1 MNNSILYT
9 TQNQPIIKVRR
20 PTTWQV
26 AVEAALGLF
35 ITDGIFSLAYGGL
48 DNFWRYFSIIA
59 LPFILMV
66 AARLLTLIFILVRD
80 MQLLGLTQN
89 EDSTDLI
96 PITKG

>member
-1 MNNSILYT
+1 MLYT

-26 AVEAALGLF
+26 AVEASLGLF
-35 ITDGIFSLAYGGL
+35 IIDGIFSLSYGGL
-48 DNFWRYFSIIA
+48 SGFWQYLPTTA